1 MSKEFK
7 NSEWEILSQNLVTF
21 KRQDGIKDEKLKHF
35 GGSLKNMTFRE
46 GERGSRKT
54 NIEGGL
60 PKKGVLEQFAD
71 LRRGLGKKKGGG
83 VFERGG

>member
-1 MSKEFK
+1 
-7 NSEWEILSQNLVTF
+7 
-21 KRQDGIKDEKLKHF
+21 
-35 GGSLKNMTFRE
+35 MTFRE

-54 NIEGGL
+54 NIEGGGL

-83 VFERGG
+83 VFERGGVINAHYGVEAVIRRYSVK